1 MFMSED
7 KVKAL
12 LQDIIAEAGLKRKL
26 NEVIYR
32 EDYQDYRL
40 ILDDVH
46 RCEIREKLVQDYIEF
61 RHKDTCN
68 EMCYLMEHAIIDEEL
83 EYEKGLSGG
92 DGPDGMISDDNKYD
106 FL

>member
-12 LQDIIAEAGLKRKL
+12 LQDIIKEANLKRTL
-26 NEVIYR
+26 TEVMFR
-32 EDYQDYRL
+32 EDYQDYRV
-40 ILDDVH
+40 ILDDVC

-61 RHKDTCN
+61 HHKDTFN
-68 EMCYLMEHAIIDEEL
+68 EMCYLMEHAIVDEEL
-83 EYEKGLSGG
+83 QYEKDLSSGG
-92 DGPDGMISDDNKYD
+92 GPDGVVTDDNKYD